1 MMFALYDQVLVN
13 GVPAKITAIL
23 SDKRYQV
30 YTRNGDV
37 LCVKEDE
44 IKRI

>member
-1 MMFALYDQVLVN
+1 MYNLYEQVLVN

-30 YTRNGDV
+30 YTRNGEV
-37 LCVKEDE
+37 LCVKESE